1 MYMSPYDIKYVAIL
15 LYHHKET
22 FSIRCLL
29 IERLNILRRSIFFSN
44 INQKMFSYLNQSST
58 AENGDI
64 YQIYFYRY
72 ILIGRKMSPYGS
84 ENVLLFGSII
94 NCRKRGHILQ
104 KKGTYIKYTSIVI
117 SL

>member
-44 INQKMFSYLNQSST
+44 INQKMFSYLNQSLT

-72 ILIGRKMSPYGS
+72 ILIGRKMSPY
-84 ENVLLFGSII
+84 
-94 NCRKRGHILQ
+94 
-104 KKGTYIKYTSIVI
+104 Y
-117 SL
+117 